1 MSQESIHLYER
12 VVAAIN
18 TREISDAVAEELFA
32 PDLRIENVS
41 TAVSEKTYHG
51 AAGTREW
58 LRDTFEGLGE
68 GARYEIEEILAD
80 GEGFVVARVRL
91 VGHGARSGA
100 PVALRWVAVAW
111 IHDGKMTRSA
121 GYLRHREALEAVGLA
136 E

>member
-1 MSQESIHLYER
+1 MFEYRRLRPCCLQTLENHAR
-12 VVAAIN
+12 RRGIN
-18 TREISDAVAEELFA
+18 
-32 PDLRIENVS
+32 
-41 TAVSEKTYHG
+41 H
-51 AAGTREW
+51 
-58 LRDTFEGLGE
+58 LGE

-121 GYLRHREALEAVGLA
+121 GYLGRREALEAGGL
-136 E
+136 EE